1 MKDIL
6 FTDTMGVIPDYF
18 PAPAKTFTPKWY
30 KDTRS
35 YIDDKKVLI
44 DGYPSTTIKKC
55 VPVLDVMTAGYII
68 PTWADI
74 WVTIKNGNYTFDS
87 GAKNM
92 KFDYHPTTQLKNY
105 PGNPNGDGA
114 HKFINPWS
122 IRTPKGYSCF
132 FMPPAH
138 NPNPYFEV
146 LSGLVDTDSYYAP
159 VNFPFF
165 FKTKDFEG
173 LIPAGTPIV
182 QVIPF
187 KREKW
192 KMEFG
197 KAKDETESAKI
208 VYELRTN
215 IFNSYRNRFWNKKEF
230 N

>member
-6 FTDTMGVIPDYF
+6 FTDTMGVISDYF
-18 PAPAKTFTPKWY
+18 PAPAKTFTPQWY

-35 YIDDKKVLI
+35 YIGDKKGMT

-55 VPVLDVMTAGYII
+55 VPVLDIMTAGYII

-74 WVTIKNGNYTFDS
+74 WVQVKDGVYTFQS

-92 KFDYHPTTQLKNY
+92 RLDYHPPTQLKNY
-105 PGNPNGDGA
+105 PANSSGDGA

-132 FMPPAH
+132 FIPPAH

-146 LSGLVDTDSYYAP
+146 LSGSVDTDSYYAP
-159 VNFPFF
+159 VNFPFL
-165 FKTKDFEG
+165 FKVKEFEG
-173 LIPAGTPIV
+173 LIPAGTPLV

-192 KMEFG
+192 KMKFG
-197 KAKDETESAKI
+197 DAKDEIESAK
-208 VYELRTN
+208 VTSELRTN
-215 IFNSYRNRFWNKKEF
+215 IFNSYRNRFWDKKEF